1 VSAGVRYIGRS
12 YGNAL
17 NTFEVPSVT
26 LLDFGA
32 RLDLGRINADW
43 RNFELAF
50 KLNNVTDR
58 VYAFCSELCEYGA
71 RRTGLVQLTTRW

>member
-1 VSAGVRYIGRS
+1 MRELVDERLLEGDLG
-12 YGNAL
+12 
-17 NTFEVPSVT
+17 VT